1 MNRTKKVYDK
11 NKGIYVYID
20 RQTGSGITDT
30 LKNIGKKI
38 FSSAVDSGS
47 KKLGDLAADKII
59 SKISDRGSHKNKN
72 EKPRGQIIM
81 KELDKINIKKN
92 NNTKNDDYKTRINKL
107 LYNEDDYKTRINQ
120 LLSGGSSS
128 KNK

>member
-1 MNRTKKVYDK
+1 MNCVKKVYDK

-59 SKISDRGSHKNKN
+59 SKISP

-81 KELDKINIKKN
+81 KELDKINVQKN
-92 NNTKNDDYKTRINKL
+92 NNVNVNGDYKTRINKL